1 MNKGCFY
8 FIKNEYFEDFKDP
21 YLMTNKEKVGSEIH
35 NRPCFYAFYDENT
48 KLFWMIPFSSKV
60 DKFKKIYNDKIA
72 KYKTCDTIMF
82 GDVLGYEKA
91 FLLQNMCP
99 IIDKYISNEY
109 KDTNDIPVRVEEI
122 FEKELISKARKVLT
136 LYRKGIKLIFPDV
149 ISIEKKLIEINK

>member
-21 YLMTNKEKVGSEIH
+21 YLMTNKEKIGDEIH
-35 NRPCFYAFYDENT
+35 NRPCFYAFFDEKT

-72 KYKTCDTIMF
+72 KHKTCDTILF
-82 GDVLGYEKA
+82 ADVLGHEKA

-109 KDTNDIPVRVEEI
+109 KDANDIPVRVEEI
-122 FEKELISKARKVLT
+122 FEKELISKAKKVLT

-149 ISIEKKLIEINK
+149 VMIEKKLIKMF